1 MNEVANLTRN
11 AFGLIFLAG
20 TLAGT
25 LLLSGC
31 DAGNSEQSNEET
43 RSDAAS
49 TQEFASD
56 ISLALKP
63 AQLDWVG
70 QKIFQNECAGQFQCL
85 IHWNE
90 SEAFPSLGIG
100 HFIWYPKA
108 VNERFIESFPALVEY
123 MEQRQLNIPEWLREL
138 EPFDAPWPDRET
150 FMQVADSPE
159 MAELREFLAGTQGIQ
174 AEFIFRRATDSLA
187 KIVKAAPESRRN
199 DVQKRLR
206 ALSQT
211 PGGVYAVMD
220 YVNFKGE
227 GLSPDERYNG
237 EGWGLLQVLMA
248 MPVLPAATEPGAVGS
263 AEVHTNEKTLAQF
276 REAAAI
282 VLTRRAQNA
291 SNPVE
296 RERWLAGWLK
306 RLETYKEPV
315 KMGSVPGVSS

>member
-1 MNEVANLTRN
+1 MNLT
-11 AFGLIFLAG
+11 AKTFGLVL
-20 TLAGT
+20 LAGT

-31 DAGNSEQSNEET
+31 DAGNSEKSNEEK
-43 RSDAAS
+43 RPVAGSH
-49 TQEFASD
+49 QEFASD

-70 QKIFQNECAGQFQCL
+70 QKIFQNECAGQYQCL
-85 IHWNE
+85 VYWNE
-90 SEAFPSLGIG
+90 AEAFPSLGIG
-100 HFIWYPKA
+100 HFIWYPEG
-108 VNERFIESFPALVEY
+108 VNERFIESFPALIEY
-123 MEQRQLNIPEWLREL
+123 FEQRQLNIPEWLREL
-138 EPFDAPWPDRET
+138 EPFDAPWPNREA
-150 FMQVADSPE
+150 FLKVEDSPE

-174 AEFIFRRATDSLA
+174 AEFIFRRAKDSLA
-187 KIVKAAPESRRN
+187 KIVKAAPESQRA

-248 MPVLPAATEPGAVGS
+248 MSSGED
-263 AEVHTNEKTLAQF
+263 TLTQF
-276 REAAAI
+276 REAAAA

-291 SNPVE
+291 ENPVE

-306 RLETYKEPV
+306 RLESYKEPV
-315 KMGSVPGVSS
+315 KMGSLPGASS